1 MTTASN
7 MNITDRYYLNC
18 TQTVSLTMNDTV
30 TIPFWSND
38 TTATLSTMSETN
50 EIKIMF
56 TMIGVMVM
64 LVILCAAAYQL
75 YSSEKYYDSFKE
87 TIVHIALTLYAQ
99 LLARGKPD
107 PKLEYALPYL
117 TLIEATLEAAPLLTI
132 QLYLFIT
139 DTHTDNYQTITTE
152 MTTQFGWDSNIT
164 PWHRNCNKTST
175 SLMNSAS
182 TTPFWNFETTSG
194 VYYHD
199 HGKFIIN
206 FGSKESKCIRI
217 ICYAQ
222 VLASGKSDIN
232 SDWVVYIS
240 SYLTLVEATLESA
253 PQLTIQINLLITDMH
268 TDTTYSRILR
278 YVSITTSFLGLA
290 WSLNAFKHQHRK
302 KEQMEDDSMLVK
314 LVHWISRFAEILPR
328 IILIALVAAEYIV
341 ILGFILQ
348 PSFLFLYYRL
358 RRTQHEPKKEKK
370 TKKSYHKTTSP
381 DISTISSDRC
391 IGDRYQEQDLQ
402 KHQNTLHDPTKSQQS
417 KSKIDQHCNN
427 QENRQQSL
435 NYDNAQL
442 INNYNVEDERSNFSQ
457 LQKFERSY
465 QNYDEYP
472 VERQHFY
479 QDHKQPLDNDNSQL
493 GNNYNVRYGRVNIS
507 HLQKYERSHQTNE
520 QYPVER
526 QNNYQDRQQP
536 LNKVN
541 SQLGNSFDFRNERHN
556 YSRRFERYSGERQN
570 YNQDRQQPIE
580 INNGQ
585 VENHY
590 NYNVRDGRQK
600 LQRYE
605 RSNQTEEQF
614 SGEPQKNNQ
623 YLNQALDYDN
633 GQLVNTFDLRD
644 KRQNNSQF
652 QRCERSYQR
661 GHRYSGVRNNGFES
675 HGITDKRSRSTN
687 LYSDER
693 QNVGQISNQDT
704 TQMQHRGNNYSQRG
718 WYNNPSTSIGWPAA
732 ANNHKSNFA
741 SRFHNQSFVGNGGR
755 VNSVG
760 QYDSH
765 EEHAFS
771 GY

>member
-1 MTTASN
+1 MRN
-7 MNITDRYYLNC
+7 
-18 TQTVSLTMNDTV
+18 
-30 TIPFWSND
+30 
-38 TTATLSTMSETN
+38 
-50 EIKIMF
+50 
-56 TMIGVMVM
+56 
-64 LVILCAAAYQL
+64 
-75 YSSEKYYDSFKE
+75 
-87 TIVHIALTLYAQ
+87 
-99 LLARGKPD
+99 GK
-107 PKLEYALPYL
+107 
-117 TLIEATLEAAPLLTI
+117 
-132 QLYLFIT
+132 LYLSNSNQDSSNLHVISCFNLKYART
-139 DTHTDNYQTITTE
+139 QCSVYQQCLSFLYNVRTILFFFLCTT
-152 MTTQFGWDSNIT
+152 G
-164 PWHRNCNKTST
+164 
-175 SLMNSAS
+175 
-182 TTPFWNFETTSG
+182 
-194 VYYHD
+194 
-199 HGKFIIN
+199 
-206 FGSKESKCIRI
+206 
-217 ICYAQ
+217 
-222 VLASGKSDIN
+222 
-232 SDWVVYIS
+232 
-240 SYLTLVEATLESA
+240 
-253 PQLTIQINLLITDMH
+253 
-268 TDTTYSRILR
+268 ILR

-302 KEQMEDDSMLVK
+302 KEQKKDDIMLVK

-328 IILIALVAAEYIV
+328 IILIALVAAEYSMLVMYFILYRLLVGVVYGACERWNDDNKFRVLEEPDLFLGMIGNIFCFCVSDVYKCHKQNQCGGKCFAWYYIVYYAENALLLYLWYSDDQALLELKGRVTCSKLEWYAPYIFVVV

-381 DISTISSDRC
+381 DISTISSNRC

-402 KHQNTLHDPTKSQQS
+402 RHQNTLHDPTKSQQWE
-417 KSKIDQHCNN
+417 SKIDQHRDN

-435 NYDNAQL
+435 DYDNAQL

-457 LQKFERSY
+457 LQKFGRSHQTY
-465 QNYDEYP
+465 EQYP

-479 QDHKQPLDNDNSQL
+479 QDHQQPLDNDNSQL

-507 HLQKYERSHQTNE
+507 NLKKYERSHQTNE

-526 QNNYQDRQQP
+526 QNNYQDQQQP
-536 LNKVN
+536 LDKDN
-541 SQLGNSFDFRNERHN
+541 SQLGNSFDFRNERPN
-556 YSRRFERYSGERQN
+556 YSHRFGRYSGERHTN
-570 YNQDRQQPIE
+570 NQDRQQPIE

-585 VENHY
+585 LENHN
-590 NYNVRDGRQK
+590 NYDVRDGRQK
-600 LQRYE
+600 LQKYE
-605 RSNQTEEQF
+605 RSNQTKEQY
-614 SGEPQKNNQ
+614 SDEPHKNNQ

-633 GQLVNTFDLRD
+633 GQLVNNFDWRD
-644 KRQNNSQF
+644 KRPNNSQF

-693 QNVGQISNQDT
+693 QNVGQISNQET